1 MIEYWVRPKGVAPDV
16 LFALLCGDVSAPAT
30 FGVNRSGWAPTV
42 QLTAYLR
49 ALPADGWLRIMC
61 TTVQIGQ
68 DWFDEDHIVV
78 DCEGHIVVQS
88 RQLAMVPPARSNAPC
103 GVCNALTV
111 ARIAIIGGG
120 SIGEALLSGLL
131 RAGRQVKDLVVAEKD
146 PDRAKYLSET
156 YSVLVTSVADAAENA
171 SFVIVAVKP
180 ADVTLVIDE
189 IADAAAHAESD
200 SAEQVFVTVAAG
212 VTTDFYEAKLPAGAP
227 VVRVMP
233 NAPVVV
239 GGGVSALA
247 PGRFA
252 TAEQLKEVSAIF
264 DAVGGVL
271 TVPESQMDAVTALS
285 GSGPAYFFLVVEAL
299 VDAGVA
305 AGLSR
310 PVATDLVVQTMAG
323 SAAMLL
329 ERLDAQQPAGDA
341 AMGTAMD
348 TTAAQLR
355 ATVTSP
361 GGTTAA
367 GLRELERGGLRA
379 ALADGC

>member
-1 MIEYWVRPKGVAPDV
+1 M
-16 LFALLCGDVSAPAT
+16 
-30 FGVNRSGWAPTV
+30 
-42 QLTAYLR
+42 
-49 ALPADGWLRIMC
+49 
-61 TTVQIGQ
+61 
-68 DWFDEDHIVV
+68 
-78 DCEGHIVVQS
+78 
-88 RQLAMVPPARSNAPC
+88 
-103 GVCNALTV
+103 

-120 SIGEALLSGLL
+120 SIGEALLGGLI
-131 RAGRQVKDLVVAEKD
+131 RAGRQAKDLVVAEKS
-146 PDRAKYLSET
+146 PERAKYLSEK

-180 ADVTLVIDE
+180 ADVPTIVEE
-189 IADAAAHAESD
+189 IADAVAHAESE
-200 SAEQVFVTVAAG
+200 SVEQVFVTVAAG
-212 VTTDFYEAKLPAGAP
+212 VTTEFYESKLPAGAP
-227 VVRVMP
+227 VIRVMP

-252 TAEQLKEVSAIF
+252 TTQQLKEASAIF

-271 TVPESQMDAVTALS
+271 TVSESQMDAVTALS

-305 AGLSR
+305 AGLTR

-329 ERLDAQQPAGDA
+329 ERLDVAQSVSNSAL
-341 AMGTAMD
+341 GTGMD

-367 GLRELERGGLRA
+367 GLRELEKGGLRH
-379 ALADGC
+379 ALAEAVEAARRRSSQLGMTSG